1 MGYLVGRTRLD
12 VLHLVCD
19 LEKLD
24 LVRVSER
31 GIGPHINCRLVPFLL
46 KCVIVEFSNTSHSM

>member
-1 MGYLVGRTRLD
+1 MGYLVGRTRPD

-31 GIGPHINCRLVPFLL
+31 EIGLHSNCRLVPSLR
-46 KCVIVEFSNTSHSM
+46 NA